1 MRFHD
6 ISGLIVCAAFYI
18 LPFAIILGF
27 ALSRIIKSIKYRKKK
42 RLSTQLFNM
51 CGNCASRYLGADD
64 LYHCDVADLGPDICS
79 PKMRWCYRE
88 EKIMEDDI

>member
-18 LPFAIILGF
+18 LPFAIIFGF

-42 RLSTQLFNM
+42 RLSEQLFNM
-51 CGNCASRYLGADD
+51 CRNCASRYLGDD
-64 LYHCDVADLGPDICS
+64 YLYHCDVADLGPDICN
-79 PKMRWCYRE
+79 PRMQWCHRTKQRE
-88 EKIMEDDI
+88 DE